1 MTIGRCR
8 PAGMWPGLN
17 CQKQANRVGGASIM
31 ESMLGQHPDSL
42 QGPDYVI
49 QDSYP
54 RTQHFCIKPLIEKF
68 NSQASGAQDQIL

>member
-1 MTIGRCR
+1 
-8 PAGMWPGLN
+8 
-17 CQKQANRVGGASIM
+17 M

-54 RTQHFCIKPLIEKF
+54 RTWHFCIKPLIEKF
-68 NSQASGAQDQIL
+68 NSQASGAQDHILESRTPPTNLAILSYAAY